1 MDGSVP
7 ISEREDNNPH
17 TPVEV
22 SEPQVEVE
30 QIHRRFS
37 KRARTVSTRYDS
49 PFLCEKRI
57 RSIIGQNPP
66 VDEAE
71 RALQQRFE
79 KAMKAFKSNVD
90 AWDIRRPLNVGEEI
104 VLTSKDINKMLGRQK
119 SMPAM
124 VMDTLCMLGRN
135 LLREDSRK
143 PRVDVLDSKFVSML
157 TKLYPRFSKADN
169 RAAFK
174 FSKALI
180 ERVQGVG
187 EPDRVQLFT
196 DADVLYLPFN
206 LDIKHWVFLAVD
218 VVSCKIHVIDCNAN
232 LRSDVSMCTEIRPLA
247 EMLPYLFKEVA
258 ANEQMSQIK
267 STPDAGLVAYF
278 LMLSHAL
285 FGIQGCLEFDITHI
299 DMEAKKVAMVMTEQ
313 YL

>member
-7 ISEREDNNPH
+7 ISEREDDNPH

-37 KRARTVSTRYDS
+37 KRVRTVSTRYDS

-71 RALQQRFE
+71 RSLQQRFK
-79 KAMKAFKSNVD
+79 KAMKAFK
-90 AWDIRRPLNVGEEI
+90 
-104 VLTSKDINKMLGRQK
+104 
-119 SMPAM
+119 
-124 VMDTLCMLGRN
+124 RN

-157 TKLYPRFSKADN
+157 TKLYPRFSKAYN

-187 EPDRVQLFT
+187 ELDRVQLFT

-218 VVSCKIHVIDCNAN
+218 VVSCKIHVIDCNAK
-232 LRSDVSMCTEIRPLA
+232 LQSDVSMCTEIRPLA

-258 ANEQMSQIK
+258 ANEQMSQVGTSEYEIIRVCNVPQIK

-285 FGIQGCLEFDITHI
+285 FGIQGCLEFDLTHI
-299 DMEAKKVAMVMTEQ
+299 DMEAKKVAMVMIDQ